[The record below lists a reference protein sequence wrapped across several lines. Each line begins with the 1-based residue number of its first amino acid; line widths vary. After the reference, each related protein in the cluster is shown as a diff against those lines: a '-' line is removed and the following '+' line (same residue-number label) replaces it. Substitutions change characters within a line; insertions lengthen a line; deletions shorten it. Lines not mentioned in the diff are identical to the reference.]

1 MHHTRTSQSTLLTG
15 SVGRGVRPA
24 FRRLYPVD
32 YATDDDLLAARIEP
46 LLTPCSVVLDAGCG
60 SGAMFRHSWKHVTQL
75 FVGCDIGDGIA
86 SNASIDAGV
95 QATLGHLPFADKSF
109 DIVFSRYVLEHVAEP
124 DRVFREF
131 ARVLRPGGRLLI
143 LTPNRNHYVTLV
155 SRFTPHRFH
164 EAIGR
169 VRGIGS
175 DDVFPTL
182 YRANSR
188 GTLMHLARNA
198 GLRPVEYFSR
208 ENFPLYLLW
217 SLPSFLIG
225 VGYERLVNRFSW
237 LSGLR
242 VTILATYERPQ

>member
-1 MHHTRTSQSTLLTG
+1 MPQTRTSQSSLLTG
-15 SVGRGVRPA
+15 SVGRGVRQA
-24 FRRLYPVD
+24 FRRLYPSD

-46 LLTPCSVVLDAGCG
+46 RLTPSAVVLDAGCG
-60 SGAMFRHSWKHVTQL
+60 SGAMFRHSWKQSTKF
-75 FVGCDIGDGIA
+75 FVGCDIGDGITT
-86 SNASIDAGV
+86 NASLDAGV
-95 QATLGHLPFADKSF
+95 QATLGDLPFADESF
-109 DIVFSRYVLEHVAEP
+109 DIIFSRYVLEHVADPE
-124 DRVFREF
+124 RVFREF

-155 SRFTPHRFH
+155 SRLTPHWFH

-169 VRGIGS
+169 VRGIGG

-188 GTLMHLARNA
+188 RALMRLAHNA
-198 GLRPVEYFSR
+198 GLTSVEYLSR

-225 VGYERLVNRFSW
+225 VGYERLVNRFTW
-237 LSGLR
+237 LSGMR
-242 VTILATYERPQ
+242 VTILATYERPR